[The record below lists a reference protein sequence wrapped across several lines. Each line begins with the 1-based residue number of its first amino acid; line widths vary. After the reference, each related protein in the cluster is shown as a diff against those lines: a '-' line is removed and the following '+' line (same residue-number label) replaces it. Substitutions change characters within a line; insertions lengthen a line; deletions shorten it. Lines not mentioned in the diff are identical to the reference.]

1 MLHTETST
9 SVCEPLYQKLL
20 LHPGS
25 SVDTSTTKE
34 KIYIYKNTLTQSW
47 ESCTRDTK
55 THTGT
60 DLHSELSLYV

>member
-25 SVDTSTTKE
+25 SLDTNTTKG
-34 KIYIYKNTLTQSW
+34 KKKYKNTLTQTW
-47 ESCTRDTK
+47 ESCTRDT
-55 THTGT
+55 GT
-60 DLHSELSLYV
+60 DLHSGLSLYD